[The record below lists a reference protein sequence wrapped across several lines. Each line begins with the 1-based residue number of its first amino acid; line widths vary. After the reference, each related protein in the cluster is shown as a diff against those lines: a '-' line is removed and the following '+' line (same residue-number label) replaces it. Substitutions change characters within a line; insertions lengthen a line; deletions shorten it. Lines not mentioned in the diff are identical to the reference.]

1 MEILILGI
9 SVLIPLI
16 IIYFYA
22 TYKQH
27 KEERKEQQA

>member
-16 IIYFYA
+16 IIYLYA
-22 TYKQH
+22 TYKQ
-27 KEERKEQQA
+27 KQEERREQQA